1 MRVLWFCIPAYG
13 HTNPTIEVVRELVRR
28 GHEVRYYSFEEFRE
42 RIEGTGATFVS
53 CDAFLPPHRRGV
65 GASPAHGVDHRD
77 ERSLV
82 PDDGPHG

>member
-42 RIEGTGATFVS
+42 AMEKLACWCEEGTP
-53 CDAFLPPHRRGV
+53 DIP
-65 GASPAHGVDHRD
+65 VDLAKAQRWLAL
-77 ERSLV
+77 S
-82 PDDGPHG
+82 